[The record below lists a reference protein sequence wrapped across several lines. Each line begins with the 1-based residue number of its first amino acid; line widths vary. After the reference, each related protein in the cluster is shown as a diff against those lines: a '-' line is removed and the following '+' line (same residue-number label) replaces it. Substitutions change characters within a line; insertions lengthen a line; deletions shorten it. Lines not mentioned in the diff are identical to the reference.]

1 MPAGIVHPGFTSTLG
16 RRLLQLELIL
26 LIACVAC
33 APFAGRLLSVDDP
46 LERADAIF
54 VLAGS
59 RAERWLEARD
69 LFKERYAPLILLSA
83 GRPEEVERVLARQG
97 IHLQNEAEAA
107 RDALTTLGV
116 PAHRIEILG
125 GFPDNTADEA
135 AHLRPYATSRKWR
148 TVIVVTSKL
157 HTRRAALAMRR
168 ALDGTSIRIVIRPTR
183 YDDTDP
189 ARWWQRRDSIREVMT
204 ELPKLVAYLLGL
216 GA

>member
-1 MPAGIVHPGFTSTLG
+1 MTLA

-26 LIACVAC
+26 LIVAAACV
-33 APFAGRLLSVDDP
+33 PFAGRLLSVEDP

-83 GRPEEVERVLARQG
+83 GQPADIVLARQG
-97 IHLQNEAEAA
+97 VHLPNEAEVA

-116 PAHRIEILG
+116 PADRIDILE

-135 AHLRPYATSRKWR
+135 KHLRRHAMNRKWR

-168 ALDGTSIRIVIRPTR
+168 ELDGTSIRIVIRPTR

-189 ARWWQRRDSIREVMT
+189 ARWWQRRRTIRDVMT
-204 ELPKLVAYLLGL
+204 ELPKLFAYVLGL
-216 GA
+216 GP

>member
-1 MPAGIVHPGFTSTLG
+1 MTA

-26 LIACVAC
+26 LILCAGC

-69 LFKERYAPLILLSA
+69 LFNERYAPLILLSA
-83 GRPEEVERVLARQG
+83 GRPADIESVLERQG
-97 IHLQNEAEAA
+97 VHLPTEAELA
-107 RDALTTLGV
+107 RDALTALGV
-116 PAHRIEILG
+116 PADRIDILE
-125 GFPDNTADEA
+125 GFPDNTADEGE
-135 AHLRPYATSRKWR
+135 HLRPHAANRKWR
-148 TVIVVTSKL
+148 SVIVVTSKL

-168 ALDGTSIRIVIRPTR
+168 ALDGTSIRIVIRPSR

-189 ARWWQRRDSIREVMT
+189 ARWWQRRQTIRDVMT
-204 ELPKLVAYLLGL
+204 EVPKLVAYVLGL

>member
-1 MPAGIVHPGFTSTLG
+1 MSVGTTRPAFTSALA

-26 LIACVAC
+26 LILC
-33 APFAGRLLSVDDP
+33 AASVPFAGRLLSVEDP

-69 LFKERYAPLILLSA
+69 LFNERYAPLILLSP
-83 GRPEEVERVLARQG
+83 GQPTEVESVLVRQG
-97 IHLQNEAEAA
+97 VNLPNEAEVA

-116 PAHRIEILG
+116 PADRIDILE
-125 GFPDNTADEA
+125 GFPDNTADESE
-135 AHLRPYATSRKWR
+135 HLRSHALSRKWR
-148 TVIVVTSKL
+148 AVIVVTSKL
-157 HTRRAALAMRR
+157 HTRRAALAMQR
-168 ALDGTSIRIVIRPTR
+168 ALDGAPIRIVIRSTR

-189 ARWWQRRDSIREVMT
+189 ARWWQRRRTIREVMT
-204 ELPKLVAYLLGL
+204 ELPKLIAYALGL